1 MVAQENEKTDVG
13 TIEME
18 WSWFLHG
25 NHPTEEALPVPL
37 KAVTINDVE
46 WRGGVPVTYKR
57 ADQVTEDDKQAV
69 AAILKELAEYYKA
82 KALGAEALIRELEQ

>member
-13 TIEME
+13 TIETE

-25 NHPTEEALPVPL
+25 NHPMEEALPVPL